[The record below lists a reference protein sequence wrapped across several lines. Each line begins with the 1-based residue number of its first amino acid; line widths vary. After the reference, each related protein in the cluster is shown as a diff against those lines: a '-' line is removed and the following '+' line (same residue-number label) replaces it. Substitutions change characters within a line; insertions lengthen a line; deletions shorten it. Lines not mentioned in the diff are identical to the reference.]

1 MDQLNAMK
9 LDLDILM
16 TNYRALT
23 TPHTTNNDQSIDL
36 NIPNSTTTMTY
47 AQHLTANIT
56 PSTSSP
62 ITRKIHPNFTITL
75 ENIPKTSLNRIS
87 VTKFISDMNFNIS
100 SIYNMTFNP
109 SLCFLTFTTLFAK
122 DSFLALDFKE
132 TLYKHIFKH
141 VLLTTDQVHIGR
153 IYYHAITN
161 NLITG
166 YKCPLNLKTNKYE
179 LRLSLDKNK
188 TDWKSKP
195 LIPTDDQ
202 LTDWTESLNE
212 YIKNDKRHD
221 KST

>member
-16 TNYRALT
+16 TNSRALT
-23 TPHTTNNDQSIDL
+23 TPHSTNNDQSIEL

-47 AQHLTANIT
+47 AHHLTANIT
-56 PSTSSP
+56 PNTASP
-62 ITRKIHPNFTITL
+62 ITRKIPPNFTITL

-87 VTKFISDMNFNIS
+87 VTQFISDMNFNIS
-100 SIYNMTFNP
+100 SISNMTFNP
-109 SLCFLTFTTLFAK
+109 SLCFLTFTTLFSK
-122 DSFLALDFKE
+122 DSFLALDLKE

-141 VLLTTDQVHIGR
+141 ALLTPDQARIGR
-153 IYYHAITN
+153 IYYHAIQN

-166 YKCPLNLKTNKYE
+166 YKCPLNLKINKYE

-195 LIPTDDQ
+195 LTPTDDQ
-202 LTDWTESLNE
+202 LTDWTASFNE
-212 YIKNDKRHD
+212 YINNDKRRD